1 MSGQPPV
8 RMYSTT
14 VCPYCDRARA
24 LLTRKG
30 ATFTEIKI
38 DEDATQRNEMLR
50 LSGGRRTVPQIFIG
64 DRHVGGF
71 DDLYAL
77 DRKGELDPL
86 LKAPGT

>member
-1 MSGQPPV
+1 MSGQPSV
-8 RMYSTT
+8 RMYSTSI
-14 VCPYCDRARA
+14 CAYCDRARA

-38 DEDATQRNEMLR
+38 DEDVAHRNEMLR

-64 DRHVGGF
+64 DLHVGGF

-77 DRKGELDPL
+77 DRKGALDPL
-86 LKAPGT
+86 LKAPGS

>member
-1 MSGQPPV
+1 MSVQPSI

-14 VCPYCDRARA
+14 ICPYCDRARA

-38 DEDATQRNEMLR
+38 DEDAARRDEMLR

-64 DRHVGGF
+64 DLHVGGF

-86 LKAPGT
+86 LEAPGI

>member
-1 MSGQPPV
+1 MSGQPSI

-14 VCPYCDRARA
+14 FCPYCDRARA

-30 ATFTEIKI
+30 ATFTEVKI
-38 DEDATQRNEMLR
+38 DEDAARRDEMLR

-64 DRHVGGF
+64 DLHVGGF